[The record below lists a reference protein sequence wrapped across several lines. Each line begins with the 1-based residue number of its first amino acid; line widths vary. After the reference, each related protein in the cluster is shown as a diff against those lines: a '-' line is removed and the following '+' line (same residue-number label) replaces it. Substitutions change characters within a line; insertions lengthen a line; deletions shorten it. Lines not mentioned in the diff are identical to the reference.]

1 MSMLE
6 DRGFQYICSAEIA
19 PTSAVGAVETPM
31 SSFGWRLLMPF
42 AFLGIAVGAI
52 VVHENA
58 IEKEAL
64 ETALFEIGRGNSAK
78 ALDVLYRAT
87 GRKLEKKAKI
97 VARSDE
103 DGLDAVQELF
113 VPGGEIERRLRQVAS
128 GELPRE
134 RFITKVYGDLLNK
147 VSAVRTQELPKKLTS
162 EEDVPFTDAETL
174 EHWKSSIAP
183 IWISGVRYA
192 PVPELKDDGTTVVR
206 FTSAEGKVG
215 LTRSYKRPVHKAPK
229 AKLILPM
236 VQTEFEVGDRYREHL
251 ESLVDLERV
260 LRQIGIPDTEIAAAT
275 TEYGDVRKKA
285 IAMLLS
291 RDPKLSEKRAA
302 TMVDKQVEDLRS
314 DLMSQL
320 GREGDL
326 SREDL
331 ESAKLYLRLG
341 ERAKKYR
348 DPKLSA
354 HYLRWAKNIRE
365 AFDRRLGEFA
375 SDRAERIAKRLNAE
389 EDVRRRQ
396 EDVIAR
402 REIAA
407 REGHKFYGPLRE
419 EEVGGTFDL
428 APKSAMTPEERKRV
442 ARKIAERLHEKEEM
456 LLTIDKAIEANADL
470 ARPEVSRL
478 NDLRVAFE
486 EASRLP
492 KDGHIYFEGAHISR
506 AKALKKIQR
515 AIASTQDKIA
525 EIGNLVHGLELR
537 KPKIE
542 QEWMSL
548 DAQLPDEDRE
558 QIESLQRGYRKS
570 LNEIKG

>member
-134 RFITKVYGDLLNK
+134 RFITKVYGDLQNK

-183 IWISGVRYA
+183 IWIGGVRYA

-236 VQTEFEVGDRYREHL
+236 VQTEEGHDLEVGDRYREHL

-275 TEYGDVRKKA
+275 TEYGDVRKEA

-341 ERAKKYR
+341 ERAKKVR
-348 DPKLSA
+348 DPAIAKR
-354 HYLRWAKNIRE
+354 YRWWAKSIRD
-365 AFDRRLGEFA
+365 AFDARLGEFA
-375 SDRAERIAKRLNAE
+375 FDRAEKIATRLNAE
-389 EDVRRRQ
+389 EDLRRQ
-396 EDVIAR
+396 QEVELAR
-402 REIAA
+402 REVY
-407 REGHKFYGPLRE
+407 RRQGLKFYGPIQEFELS
-419 EEVGGTFDL
+419 
-428 APKSAMTPEERKRV
+428 PKSTMTPEERKRV

-515 AIASTQDKIA
+515 AIESTQDKIA

-542 QEWMSL
+542 REWMSL